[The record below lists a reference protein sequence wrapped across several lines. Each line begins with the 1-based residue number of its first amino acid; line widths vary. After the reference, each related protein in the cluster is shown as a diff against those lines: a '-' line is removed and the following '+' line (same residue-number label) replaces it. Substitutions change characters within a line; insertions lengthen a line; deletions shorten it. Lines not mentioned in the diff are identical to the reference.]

1 MWHGRGTDPEPLR
14 SCYRQ
19 ALRVADEIGAR
30 TLAAPAVSAG
40 IYGWPMEDAARIAV
54 ETCHAMADE
63 VGGTV
68 DEVLFVP
75 YGDTAEAAFRTVL
88 DRVERD

>member
-1 MWHGRGTDPEPLR
+1 
-14 SCYRQ
+14 
-19 ALRVADEIGAR
+19 
-30 TLAAPAVSAG
+30 
-40 IYGWPMEDAARIAV
+40 MEDAARIAV

-75 YGDTAEAAFRTVL
+75 YGETAEAAFRTVL

>member
-1 MWHGRGTDPEPLR
+1 
-14 SCYRQ
+14 
-19 ALRVADEIGAR
+19 
-30 TLAAPAVSAG
+30 
-40 IYGWPMEDAARIAV
+40 
-54 ETCHAMADE
+54 MADE

-75 YGDTAEAAFRTVL
+75 YGKEAETAFRTVL

>member
-1 MWHGRGTDPEPLR
+1 
-14 SCYRQ
+14 
-19 ALRVADEIGAR
+19 
-30 TLAAPAVSAG
+30 
-40 IYGWPMEDAARIAV
+40 
-54 ETCHAMADE
+54 MADE

-75 YGDTAEAAFRTVL
+75 YGDTAEAAFRAAL